1 MYPACYILL
10 IQINTKMVN
19 KMKKFLKL
27 SILSL
32 FLPALAQA
40 QQVPQF
46 QEPIYYEEPVYYH
59 PLAPQVQQQR
69 SPIEQIVWNN
79 KVRCGSDMSVKTY
92 AHKEDGVWSGI
103 DADLCRIIAQALLGD
118 NRKIQMVNVSQKNMS
133 RALDEDRIDIML
145 SGGSYSA
152 KTETSR
158 QALSAGFLYYD
169 HQMLMVHKDDPED
182 LKEYKGK
189 KICISTDSDYYKN
202 FDDFN
207 WNNDLGMRY
216 LTFNTLKEA
225 KEAFLLNR
233 CKMMTASGL
242 MLHGILQDLPGSNA
256 KILPQQIALHP
267 VYAYVQR
274 DNAELRL
281 ALKWIFNALFL
292 AEKYDINAQNLSF
305 FTSNDNPEIR
315 NLLGDDEQLWTD
327 LKVKPGW
334 LKEVVSLF
342 GNYRDIFDKDLGE
355 DSEYHLQRNE
365 GKLVKDGGTIY
376 PLPFM

>member
-1 MYPACYILL
+1 M
-10 IQINTKMVN
+10 QINTKMVN
-19 KMKKFLKL
+19 KMKIF
-27 SILSL
+27 SIFGIFAS
-32 FLPALAQA
+32 FLPTLAQA

-46 QEPIYYEEPVYYH
+46 QEQVYYQEPVYYH

-79 KVRCGSDMSVKTY
+79 KVRCGSDMSVKSY
-92 AHKEDGVWSGI
+92 AYKEDGVWSGI
-103 DADLCRIIAQALLGD
+103 DADLCRVIAQALLGD
-118 NRKIQMVNVSQKNMS
+118 NKKIQMVNVSQKNMQ
-133 RALDEDRIDIML
+133 RALDENRIDVML
-145 SGGSYSA
+145 SGGAYSA

-169 HQMLMVHKDDPED
+169 HQMLMVHKDAPED
-182 LKEYKGK
+182 LNEYKGK

-202 FDDFN
+202 FDDYN
-207 WNNDLGMRY
+207 WDNNIGMRY

-233 CKMMTASGL
+233 CQMMTASGL
-242 MLHGILQDLPGSNA
+242 MLHGILRDLPGTSA

-281 ALKWIFNALFL
+281 ALKWVFNALFV
-292 AEKYDINAQNLSF
+292 AEKYDINVQNLSF
-305 FTSNDNPEIR
+305 YSSNDNPEIR
-315 NLLGDDEQLWTD
+315 NLLGDDEQLWLN
-327 LKVKPGW
+327 LKVKPHW
-334 LKEVVSLF
+334 MKEVISLF
-342 GNYRDIFDKDLGE
+342 GNYRDIYDKDLGK
-355 DSEYHLQRNE
+355 DSDYNLERGE

>member
-1 MYPACYILL
+1 
-10 IQINTKMVN
+10 
-19 KMKKFLKL
+19 MKKFLKFGVL
-27 SILSL
+27 SA
-32 FLPALAQA
+32 FLPMLAQA
-40 QQVPQF
+40 QPLPQF
-46 QEPIYYEEPVYYH
+46 QEPVYYEAPAYYH
-59 PLAPQVQQQR
+59 ALAPQVQQQR
-69 SPIEQIVWNN
+69 SPIEQMVWNN

-118 NRKIQMVNVSQKNMS
+118 NKKIQMVNVSQKNMS
-133 RALDEDRIDIML
+133 RALDEDRIDVML
-145 SGGSYSA
+145 SGGAYSA

-169 HQMLMVHKDDPED
+169 HQMLMVHKDDSDD
-182 LKEYKGK
+182 LENYRGK

-202 FDDFN
+202 FDDYN
-207 WNNDLGMRY
+207 MKYNLGIKY

-233 CKMMTASGL
+233 CQMMTASGL
-242 MLHGILQDLPGSNA
+242 MLHGILRDLPGASA
-256 KILPQQIALHP
+256 KVLKQEIALHP

-292 AEKYDINAQNLSF
+292 AEQYDINVQNLEFYS
-305 FTSNDNPEIR
+305 TNDNPEIR

-327 LKVKPGW
+327 LKVKPHW
-334 LKEVVSLF
+334 LKEIISLL
-342 GNYRDIFDKDLGE
+342 GNYRDIFDKDLGR
-355 DSEYHLQRNE
+355 DSEYQLKRGE